1 MLVEVPHP
9 RQIPGEGH
17 RRWFADRYFDL
28 IVWYAAPGGEVT
40 GFQLCYDKPGSQR
53 ALTWKASRGY
63 RHERVDDGE
72 TPGGFKMSPVLVP
85 DGVLDTES
93 LVRRFRSA
101 AERIDAQVRDLV
113 LGRLES
119 YGRTGGS
126 AGGSAGRSA
135 GRA

>member
-1 MLVEVPHP
+1 M
-9 RQIPGEGH
+9 
-17 RRWFADRYFDL
+17 
-28 IVWYAAPGGEVT
+28 T

-101 AERIDAQVRDLV
+101 AERIDAQVRNLV

-119 YGRTGGS
+119 YGR